1 MSGPGIP
8 APVPPQRGPADGAR
22 PSAPRDA
29 SAAPMDLTGS
39 VRALLRRTI
48 EAYADSPQATGWLQH
63 HLDRFDEPLR
73 VAIAGKVK
81 AGKSTLLNA
90 LVGEQIAPTDAG
102 ECTRVVT
109 WYQDAPSPG
118 VRMFPRNGPP
128 RPLTISRSRG
138 ALRFDL
144 QGVPV
149 EQVDRLLVDWPSQ
162 SLRTTSLIDT
172 PGIGS
177 LSADTSARAGAF
189 LTPDDAPS
197 PADAVVY
204 LMRHLHAGDVRFLE
218 AFHDRGVARAT
229 PVNTIAVL
237 SRADEIGVG
246 RLDALTS
253 ARRIARRYRGDEK
266 LRGLCQTVVAVAG
279 LLAETARTLR
289 QDEFTAL
296 SELAALPR
304 ADVEAMLLSADRFGR
319 AELDRPDGGTR
330 VALLERFGL
339 FGVRLGTTLIRQGVT
354 DASALTAEL
363 VRRSGL
369 DELRT
374 VLADQFAERRDLL
387 KSRSALLAI
396 DLVLTREPRPAAAP
410 LRAEVERILAGAHE
424 FVELRTLSALR
435 GGAVTF
441 AAEATEDAERL
452 LGGDGG
458 SPAARLGLDPGTGP
472 GELHAAARDALS
484 RWKRRAESPLTG
496 RSSADA
502 ARVVVRSCEG
512 ILATGPHR

>member
-1 MSGPGIP
+1 MS
-8 APVPPQRGPADGAR
+8 APV
-22 PSAPRDA
+22 
-29 SAAPMDLTGS
+29 PMDLTGS
-39 VRALLRRTI
+39 VRELLRRTI
-48 EAYADSPQATGWLQH
+48 EVYADSPQATGWLQH
-63 HLDRFDEPLR
+63 HLDRFGEPLR

-109 WYQDAPSPG
+109 WYQDAPT
-118 VRMFPRNGPP
+118 PRVQLFGRQGGAP
-128 RPLTISRSRG
+128 RSLTVSRRDG
-138 ALRFDL
+138 ALSFDL
-144 QGVPV
+144 GGMPV
-149 EQVDRLLVDWPSQ
+149 EQVDRLLVDWPSR
-162 SLRTTSLIDT
+162 SLRTTNLIDT

-189 LTPDDAPS
+189 LTPDDSPS

-253 ARRIARRYRGDEK
+253 ARRIARRYRGDPK

-279 LLAETARTLR
+279 LLAETARSMR
-289 QDEFTAL
+289 QDEYLAL
-296 SELAALPR
+296 SQLAALPR
-304 ADVEAMLLSADRFGR
+304 ADVESMLLSADRFGR
-319 AELDRPDGGTR
+319 TELDRPDSATR

-339 FGVRLGTTLIRQGVT
+339 FGVRLASTLIRQGVA
-354 DASALTAEL
+354 DPSELTAEL
-363 VRRSGL
+363 IRRSGL

-374 VLADQFAERRDLL
+374 VLANQFTERRDLL
-387 KSRSALLAI
+387 KSRSALLAV
-396 DLVLTREPRPAAAP
+396 DLVLTREPRPTASA
-410 LRAEVERILAGAHE
+410 LRAELERILAGAHE

-435 GGAVTF
+435 AGTVVF
-441 AAEATEDAERL
+441 PAEAAEDAERL

-458 SPAARLGLDPGTGP
+458 SALARLGLDPGAGP
-472 GELHAAARDALS
+472 ADLDAAAREALA

-496 RSSADA
+496 RTSADA

-512 ILATGPHR
+512 ILATHR